1 MLGGF
6 LAAEHEEKSIVEC
19 FLASVPVWQMIC
31 SKSFCPQ
38 ADVCMFNVYVSV
50 DIVYCVL
57 VKERNTIPSGGSGV
71 QLMWLWLPVINR

>member
-1 MLGGF
+1 
-6 LAAEHEEKSIVEC
+6 
-19 FLASVPVWQMIC
+19 MIC

-71 QLMWLWLPVINR
+71 QLM